1 MEKCG
6 FFAKR
11 GKQRIEIFFKVFWMT
26 GEREEILKKLT
37 EVLKEGVSVAT
48 GQKTTIFMVCGGE
61 KRRLKWKDKRLGS
74 VKSTP
79 R

>member
-48 GQKTTIFMVCGGE
+48 GQKTTIFMVCGGDVTFSY
-61 KRRLKWKDKRLGS
+61 KILYQHQNNTFHMG
-74 VKSTP
+74 
-79 R
+79 